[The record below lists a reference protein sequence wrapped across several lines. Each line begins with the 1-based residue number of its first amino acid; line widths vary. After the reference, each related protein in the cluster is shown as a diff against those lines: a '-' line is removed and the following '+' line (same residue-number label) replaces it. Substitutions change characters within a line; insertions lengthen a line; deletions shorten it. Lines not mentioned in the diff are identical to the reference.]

1 MFATETLVI
10 ELGQRVL
17 MIYCADCSRAWYAL
31 NTPQGNADLLT
42 AVYKHQH
49 IAPCRQMAAAA

>member
-17 MIYCADCSRAWYAL
+17 MVYCADCSRAWYGL
-31 NTPQGNADLLT
+31 NIAELLV
-42 AVYKHQH
+42 AVHKHQH
-49 IAPCRQMAAAA
+49 VEPCREMAVAA